1 MVPWIESQ
9 ATCACVRARACHTLC
24 VCAYARI
31 LRRGWP
37 TGEKSLNF
45 RASGQR
51 GKNERSRKEG
61 GYLSPSIFRSS
72 PSLLRACFL
81 LRARFFFILLLF
93 SLCSSMVNSMCA
105 ERERDV
111 GRGRRHPGR
120 LQGCIAT
127 RYHIYMYIY
136 ITLAHQTRSFDSIS

>member
-105 ERERDV
+105 ERERE
-111 GRGRRHPGR
+111 RCRQREETSR
-120 LQGCIAT
+120 TTT
-127 RYHIYMYIY
+127 RVH
-136 ITLAHQTRSFDSIS
+136 RDSISHIYVYIYNIGASDEIL